1 MEKPIYLTC
10 LSLISAVGLNPKS
23 AAAAMR
29 ERIVGGVVPDMPEKL
44 GRRKRLVELLARS
57 YEHIEYTWPYELSTN
72 DIPFILCTRGSV
84 NPQDADDDILHDI
97 ESRLQLKHR
106 TGDSTRF
113 NSGSVAAFD
122 ALAQARR
129 LFAASETDVCLI
141 AAVDTLVD
149 AGSLVQLDDTRR
161 LKTAQ
166 QTDGIIPGEAA
177 CVVLASSKPMTAT
190 YVVVHGLGTGNESAT
205 VLNDEPLL
213 GKGMSAAI
221 KHALDESGL
230 DMHDVDFRL
239 SDVAGESFAFEE
251 LVIAQTRLTRK
262 PRESQVLWHHAD
274 CIGDCGAANGLIQLS
289 WAEQAFARGYA
300 PGPVALSCASEPEG
314 ARAAAVVGAPDRT
327 SG

>member
-1 MEKPIYLTC
+1 MRARIAGFSDLPYADSSGERV
-10 LSLISAVGLNPKS
+10 VG
-23 AAAAMR
+23 A
-29 ERIVGGVVPDMPEKL
+29 IVPDMPEKL
-44 GRRKRLVELLARS
+44 DRKKRLVDLLARS
-57 YEHIEYTWPYELSTN
+57 YEYAEHAWPYELLTS
-72 DIPFILCTRGSV
+72 DLPFLLCTRESA
-84 NPQDADDDILHDI
+84 PSQDAGDDMLR
-97 ESRLQLKHR
+97 EVEYRLPLKPR
-106 TGDSTRF
+106 TGNSRRF
-113 NSGSVAAFD
+113 DSGSVAVFD
-122 ALAQARR
+122 ALAQARQ
-129 LFAASETDVCLI
+129 LFAADEADSCLI

-149 AGSLVQLDDTRR
+149 AATLLQLDDAQR

-177 CVVLASSKPMTAT
+177 CVMLASSKPMTASH
-190 YVVVHGLGTGNESAT
+190 VVIHGLGFEIETAT

-221 KHALDESGL
+221 KRALDESGL

-251 LVIAQTRLTRK
+251 LVLAQTRLTRK

-300 PGPVALSCASEPEG
+300 PGPVALSCAGEPEG
-314 ARAAAVVGAPDRT
+314 ARAAAVVGAPDRA
-327 SG
+327 SD